1 MISVKKRAL
10 GMLAACVFA
19 AGVTH
24 AQEGAYPSRTVNV
37 ILGYSP
43 GGSGD
48 TIARLVSDE
57 LSAALGQSF
66 VVQNRAGAAGI
77 IAAEYVAKSPADGY
91 TLLSGS
97 STELAVNVSAYKKL
111 PYDPVKNFTPIIQYS
126 VQPNVL
132 MVSSNSKLPI
142 NSVKELIAY
151 AKAHPGKVSYGSA
164 GNGSTQHI
172 SVEMLEMLT
181 GIELLHVP
189 YKGGANAITD
199 LIGGQIDINLSPL
212 PEAVEHVRSGRLKA
226 LAVSSA
232 KRSPLLPDVPTMEEA
247 GVKGYEFTGWHG
259 LVAPAGTPKPIIEKI
274 NKVINQALQGKLGER
289 LTSVGLTVTGGTP
302 EQAQQRLRDSIKL
315 YGELIK
321 ASGMA
326 LM

>member
-1 MISVKKRAL
+1 MINIRKRTLAV
-10 GMLAACVFA
+10 LAACVFA
-19 AGVTH
+19 TGISQ
-24 AQEGAYPSRTVNV
+24 AQESAYPSKTVNV

-57 LSAALGQSF
+57 LSAALGQSY

-111 PYDPVKNFTPIIQYS
+111 PYDPLKDFAPIIQYS

-132 MVSSNSKLPI
+132 MVSSNSRLPI
-142 NSVKELIAY
+142 NNVKELVAY

-226 LAVSSA
+226 LAVSSG
-232 KRSPLLPDVPTMEEA
+232 KRSPLLPDVPTMQEA
-247 GVKGYEFTGWHG
+247 GVQGYEFTGWHG
-259 LVAPAGTPKPIIEKI
+259 LVAPAGTPKPVIEKI
-274 NKVINQALQGKLGER
+274 NRIINQALRGKLGER

-302 EQAQQRLRDSIKL
+302 EQAQQRLQDSIKL

>member
-1 MISVKKRAL
+1 MISVKKRTL

-19 AGVTH
+19 AGIAH
-24 AQEGAYPSRTVNV
+24 AQESAYPSRTVNV

-212 PEAVEHVRSGRLKA
+212 PEAVEHVRLFYLSCYGR
-226 LAVSSA
+226 VVGNS
-232 KRSPLLPDVPTMEEA
+232 
-247 GVKGYEFTGWHG
+247 KGDAFD
-259 LVAPAGTPKPIIEKI
+259 AI
-274 NKVINQALQGKLGER
+274 
-289 LTSVGLTVTGGTP
+289 
-302 EQAQQRLRDSIKL
+302 
-315 YGELIK
+315 
-321 ASGMA
+321 
-326 LM
+326 

>member
-1 MISVKKRAL
+1 MLTIKKRTLGAL
-10 GMLAACVFA
+10 AVCAFT
-19 AGVTH
+19 AGTVH
-24 AQEGAYPSRTVNV
+24 AQGDAYPTKAVNV

-57 LSAALGQSF
+57 LSTELGQPF
-66 VVQNRAGAAGI
+66 VVQNRAGASGI
-77 IAAEYVAKSPADGY
+77 IAADYVAKSPADGY
-91 TLLSGS
+91 TLLSAS
-97 STELAVNVSAYKKL
+97 STELAVNVSAYKQL
-111 PYDPVKNFTPIIQYS
+111 PYDPLKDFTPIIQYS

-132 MVSSNSKLPI
+132 MISSQSRIPV
-142 NSVKELIAY
+142 NSVKELVEY
-151 AKAHPGKVSYGSA
+151 AKKNPGKVSFGSA

-172 SVEMLEMLT
+172 SVEMLSMLT
-181 GIELLHVP
+181 DIELLHVP
-189 YKGGANAITD
+189 YKGGANAIAD

-259 LVAPAGTPKPIIEKI
+259 LVAPAGTPKPIIDKI
-274 NKVINQALQGKLGER
+274 NKIINKALQGKLGER
-289 LTSVGLTVTGGTP
+289 LTGVGLTVTGGTP
-302 EQAQQRLRDSIKL
+302 EQAQQRLADSIKV

>member
-1 MISVKKRAL
+1 MFNLKRQAI
-10 GMLAACVFA
+10 GALAACVVT
-19 AGVTH
+19 AGAVS
-24 AQEGAYPSRTVNV
+24 AQEPAYPTRAVNV

-57 LSAALGQSF
+57 LSTALGQPF
-66 VVQNRAGAAGI
+66 IVQNRAGAAGS
-77 IAAEYVAKSPADGY
+77 IAADYVSKSPPDGY
-91 TLLSGS
+91 TLLSAS
-97 STELAVNVSAYKKL
+97 STELAVNVSAYKHL
-111 PYDPVKNFTPIIQYS
+111 PYDPLKDFTPIIQYS

-132 MVSSNSKLPI
+132 MISSQSKLPI
-142 NSVKELIAY
+142 TNVKELIEY
-151 AKAHPGKVSYGSA
+151 AKANPGKVSFGSA

-172 SVEMLEMLT
+172 SVEMLSMLT

-189 YKGGANAITD
+189 YKGGANAIAD

-232 KRSPLLPDVPTMEEA
+232 KRSPLLPDVPTMQEA
-247 GVKGYEFTGWHG
+247 GVGGYEFTGWHG
-259 LVAPAGTPKPIIEKI
+259 LVAPAGTPKPIIDKI
-274 NKVINQALQGKLGER
+274 NKIVNQALQGKLGER
-289 LTSVGLTVTGGTP
+289 LTGVGLTVTGGTP
-302 EQAQQRLRDSIKL
+302 EEAKQRLADSIKL